1 MKVVIFSVPERKEM
15 LASLLNELKG
25 LDVTVINSPETYG
38 KEKFWMR
45 MKQAWELC
53 LGSTH
58 DNYLILPDDVFA
70 VDLDRIKKIHQKFTN
85 AKYSV
90 NVINDG
96 RRTCWFGKPRPF
108 KNEGD
113 LIHTDYCDC
122 GFLSNRKSMGL
133 IDIEEVPPEW
143 FNRPNKSSGVGHQI
157 TRKFRQQHV
166 TMYTPKT
173 SLVYHGEH
181 DSVMNFE
188 ERKRIKLI
196 SR

>member
-1 MKVVIFSVPERKEM
+1 MKVVIFSVPERKAM
-15 LASLLNELKG
+15 LAALLNELKG
-25 LDVTVINSPETYG
+25 LDVTVINSLETYG

-53 LGSTH
+53 LGSHH

-70 VDLDRIKKIHQKFTN
+70 VDLDRIKQIHQKFRN
-85 AKYSV
+85 SKYAV
-90 NVINDG
+90 NITNDG

-113 LIHTDYCDC
+113 LIHIDFIDC

-133 IDIEEVPPEW
+133 IEIEQVPSDW
-143 FNRPNKSSGVGHQI
+143 FNRPNKSSGVGYQI

-166 TMYTPKT
+166 IMYTPQR

-181 DSVMNFE
+181 DSVMHYE

-196 SR
+196 SK